1 MAPENI
7 DHLRKITTEPAPQ
20 ETGPDAERTKAAEKA
35 VAMGKVKD
43 PQEAAIASAAD
54 RDRGTKG

>member
-1 MAPENI
+1 
-7 DHLRKITTEPAPQ
+7 
-20 ETGPDAERTKAAEKA
+20 

-54 RDRGTKG
+54 RDRGNES